1 MGDEADQQQLTVWLL
16 ASLELAKVFL
26 IQIQQAESYSPVYL
40 RNDNRSFMV
49 YEEAPS
55 TDKEKTPEELEAEW
69 KEFFEGIQL
78 PGTQGTLF

>member
-1 MGDEADQQQLTVWLL
+1 M
-16 ASLELAKVFL
+16 
-26 IQIQQAESYSPVYL
+26 YL